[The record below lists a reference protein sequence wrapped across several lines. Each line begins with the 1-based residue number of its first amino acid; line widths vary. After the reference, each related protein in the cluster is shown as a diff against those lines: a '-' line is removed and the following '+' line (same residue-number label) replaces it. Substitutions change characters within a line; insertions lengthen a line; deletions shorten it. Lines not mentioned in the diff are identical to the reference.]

1 MCLAI
6 YKTAG
11 GKIPSSHIVTA
22 SKANGDGFGMA
33 VALGDKI
40 HLVRS
45 MKVDGILQTLERFKE
60 YPAIIHLR
68 MATHGEKNEANCHP
82 FMVDDSTAFIHNG
95 VLTIPTPEKQYSDT
109 WHFANL
115 LVRPN
120 QRDTAGEWLWSGHAS
135 LNLHLLAGYSNKF
148 CFLRADGK
156 HLIVNEGAGHW
167 DEERGVWYS
176 NSSYK
181 AFTYSSTSYYSGG
194 YKGYKQTELGFR
206 GVDSRLPSHYAG
218 ETAVSSD
225 VMMSEDDDTEALF
238 QEFLGD
244 HLNAEAWCDWVESY
258 GNKSDWKKWV
268 RKNPAVSDSFLRWM
282 TDPND
287 KGHYSSNRGFRV
299 ARKLYL
305 DHWEEVEAQKFGATE
320 YGVPDYAGS
329 KFVTDNFGDDCDV

>member
-11 GKIPSSHIVTA
+11 GKVPAEHIVTA
-22 SKANGDGFGMA
+22 SKTNEDGFGMA

-40 HLVRS
+40 HMVRS
-45 MKVDGILQTLERFKE
+45 MKVDPILKTLERFKD

-68 MATHGEKNEANCHP
+68 MATHGEKNEDNCHP

-95 VLTIPTPEKQYSDT
+95 VLTMPTPEKKFSDT

-115 LVRPN
+115 IVKPN
-120 QRDTAGEWLWSGHAS
+120 QRGTAGEWLWSGHAS
-135 LNLHLLAGYSNKF
+135 LNLHLLAGYTNKF

-167 DEERGVWYS
+167 DGERGVWYS

-181 AFTYSSTSYYSGG
+181 AYTSYTYP
-194 YKGYKQTELGFR
+194 YAKNWETQTELGFS
-206 GVDSRLPSHYAG
+206 GVDSRLPSHYAP
-218 ETAVSSD
+218 VSSS
-225 VMMSEDDDTEALF
+225 VMSSEEEDTEALF

-244 HLNAEAWCDWVESY
+244 NLNAEAWSEFLDTY
-258 GNKSDWKKWV
+258 GSKSDFKKWSKQFPLV
-268 RKNPAVSDSFLRWM
+268 ADSFTAWL
-282 TDPND
+282 TDIP
-287 KGHYSSNRGFRV
+287 YSVNRAFRV

-305 DHWEEVEAQKFGATE
+305 DHWEAVEAHKFGSF
-320 YGVPDYAGS
+320 GSGDSGIPDYEGS
-329 KFVTDNFGDDCDV
+329 KFVTDNFGDGDV